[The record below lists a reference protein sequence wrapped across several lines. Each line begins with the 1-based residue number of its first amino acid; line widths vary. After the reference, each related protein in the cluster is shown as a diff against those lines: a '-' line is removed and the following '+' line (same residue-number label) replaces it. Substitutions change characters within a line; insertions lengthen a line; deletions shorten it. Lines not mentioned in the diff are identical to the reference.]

1 MTNKLKTA
9 IEAIKAGDKDK
20 ARQLLDDILSDD
32 PNNEQAWLWMTRVVD
47 SVSEQRSCLENVL
60 ELNPD
65 NQAAIQALKKIK
77 TRSQVKKSSPSKTPD
92 PRRSLGLTNF
102 QLISLSILGLTSC
115 VVMTG
120 IGVAGIYI
128 LSLPDQ
134 SIANQV
140 PPSTQVA
147 MVSQPTEMIVLPTAT
162 AVPPSATPVPT
173 EVVKPTPTPFIS
185 DVTYIGNLGVYTERD
200 ELQFYFSLY
209 DDDQN
214 YTRASGTTV
223 VEIVNEDGDTV
234 FSKTREISE
243 ADFDFYTRTINNEE
257 FEAAAFSIPLSD
269 IQKSRSSEGVF
280 YLSFTT
286 SDGIEFETIE
296 DTVFSLPE
304 YSDEEIVAQASQYFE
319 QHAVLLNAT
328 RRVDNYIAVTAHR
341 IGLMDIDDETYIR
354 VDITVENIGAEKIG
368 FYSPDPIILGKSSN
382 QFEEAYISRYDYEHT
397 FDSGDLYPGVKKSGA
412 LFFETRGN
420 IQLDLKELI
429 IETGLSSYYETSR
442 NIGDGQALLY
452 DKEYVFVYDLSG
464 VFLK

>member
-20 ARQLLDDILSDD
+20 ARPLLDDILSDE

-65 NQAAIQALKKIK
+65 NQAAMQALKKIK

-92 PRRSLGLTNF
+92 PSRSLGLTNF
-102 QLISLSILGLTSC
+102 QLVSLSILGLTSC

-120 IGVAGIYI
+120 IGIAVIYI
-128 LSLPDQ
+128 LSLPGQ
-134 SIANQV
+134 SMANQA

-223 VEIVNEDGDTV
+223 VEIVNEDGETV

-243 ADFDFYTRTINNEE
+243 ADFDFYTRNINNEE

-304 YSDEEIVAQASQYFE
+304 YSDEELVAQASQYFE

-382 QFEEAYISRYDYEHT
+382 QFEEAYISRYDYEHA
-397 FDSGDLYPGVKKSGA
+397 FDSGDLYPGLKKSGA